1 MFGVTA
7 VFRNICRNRKKYVE
21 RQLVL
26 RYTYNEEAK
35 EKRREIMKK
44 FFREFKEFA
53 SRGNVLDLAV
63 GVMIGGAFQSVVKS
77 LIDNIISPLIGLVQG
92 KDLSDMAFT
101 LFNVQIKYGA
111 FLSGV
116 INFIIMAFIVF
127 LIVKG
132 FNALRSIGKK
142 KEKEAA
148 PTVKK
153 CPFCCMEIAIEAV
166 RCPHCTSILAEKTEE
181 AEA

>member
-1 MFGVTA
+1 
-7 VFRNICRNRKKYVE
+7 
-21 RQLVL
+21 
-26 RYTYNEEAK
+26 
-35 EKRREIMKK
+35 MKK

-77 LIDNIISPLIGLVQG
+77 LIDNILSPLIGLVQG

-101 LFNVQIKYGA
+101 VFNVQIKYGA

-116 INFIIMAFIVF
+116 INFIIMAFVVF

-132 FNALRSIGKK
+132 FNALWSIGKK

-153 CPFCCMEIAIEAV
+153 CPFCCTEIAIEAV
-166 RCPHCTSILAEKTEE
+166 RCPHCTSILTETTEE
-181 AEA
+181 AEV